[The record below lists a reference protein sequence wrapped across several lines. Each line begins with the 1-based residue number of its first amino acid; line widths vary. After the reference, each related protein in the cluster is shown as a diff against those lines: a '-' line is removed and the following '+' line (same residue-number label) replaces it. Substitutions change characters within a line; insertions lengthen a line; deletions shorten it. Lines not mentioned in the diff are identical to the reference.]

1 VQRRF
6 ALLRMRARGI
16 DQAPA
21 FLWMGV
27 IFPNTPSEGSI
38 DPIGIAHEKD
48 NHLTRLT
55 PRVML
60 ALY

>member
-1 VQRRF
+1 VQRQF
-6 ALLRMRARGI
+6 SGAASGARGI

-55 PRVML
+55 PRPML